1 MNINQAITAQRL
13 RRPVILKWPTI
24 GELEYECIESVHSN
38 MPEYGIHTPAVILKD
53 KSGHGIMVAELKSI
67 SLKEPAKTIDLPK
80 V

>member
-1 MNINQAITAQRL
+1 MDIKQALTAWRL
-13 RRPVILKWPTI
+13 KRPVILKWPTI
-24 GELEYECIESVHSN
+24 GELEYECIDSVHSN
-38 MPEYGIHTPAVILKD
+38 MPEYGIHTPVAILKD